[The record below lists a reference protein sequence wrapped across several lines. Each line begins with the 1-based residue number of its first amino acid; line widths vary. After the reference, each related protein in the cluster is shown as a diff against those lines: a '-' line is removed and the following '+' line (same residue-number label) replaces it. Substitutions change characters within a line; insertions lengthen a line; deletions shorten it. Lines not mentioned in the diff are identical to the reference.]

1 VLVQHLQQR
10 CHSGQGSY
18 SLGCKRSILLRRFC
32 RVVIKLK
39 DERKEMKRKLN
50 KLKPEYDGNQ
60 HPRNHEESQQLNQYY
75 LETAPDEINT
85 NYTYQKKVLAV

>member
-1 VLVQHLQQR
+1 LTLA
-10 CHSGQGSY
+10 
-18 SLGCKRSILLRRFC
+18 L
-32 RVVIKLK
+32 IKK

-85 NYTYQKKVLAV
+85 NYTYQKGSSEEVHPK